1 MKSASFMNLGH
12 RKTTTVYRT
21 KVKRSLFTLIEL
33 LVVIAI
39 IAILAAMLM
48 PALQQAREA
57 GKRSACINAM
67 KQLGVGMGMYDSDN
81 DFGLYIDNLDG
92 KGYWFQN
99 KAFGGYLGVNTLSAS
114 YGYYPAGL
122 FCPNAE
128 KLVWER
134 VRTNANPGVPSTHF
148 EYGYSSFGRNCAVPV
163 DADRWERPAKNINK
177 PGTKIN
183 FLERNT
189 FQLLGRDRIGIQS
202 SFGRERYF
210 EYGDR
215 SYYTN
220 KKGYMRFPHQGKFN
234 LNFYDGHVELWDYE
248 KLMESTGSSGNW
260 NRYWHLQK

>member
-1 MKSASFMNLGH
+1 MKSATFMNLENGRQTTH
-12 RKTTTVYRT
+12 FRK
-21 KVKRSLFTLIEL
+21 KAKRSFFTLIEL

-57 GKRSACINAM
+57 GKRSSCINAM
-67 KQLGVGMGMYDSDN
+67 KQLGVAMGMYDSDN
-81 DFGLYIDNLDG
+81 EFGLYIDNLDG
-92 KGYWFQN
+92 KGYWFSN
-99 KAFGGYLGVNTLSAS
+99 KAFGSYLGVNTLSAS

-148 EYGYSSFGRNCAVPV
+148 EFGYSSFGRNCAVPA

-189 FQLLGRDRIGIQS
+189 YQLLGRDRIGIQA
-202 SFGRERYF
+202 SFVRDKYF

-248 KLMESTGSSGNW
+248 KLMESTSSSGNW